1 MGDIRERYAFLV
13 ECVRY
18 SNARREFWLEL
29 LVLQKAACRVKLSLP

>member
-18 SNARREFWLEL
+18 SNARREFWLECL
-29 LVLQKAACRVKLSLP
+29 LLQKAAHTVKLLLP